1 MKLAV
6 ALAVLP
12 AAAAFVGPAAPAAE
26 VRMQESKS
34 DLEALAKGLNPTI
47 GFWDPLNV
55 AGASGSLYGFNNEQ
69 TIAWYR
75 QAEIK
80 HGRVAMAAFVGYC
93 VQANGGH
100 WATKM
105 TLGGADWPSGSPPEQ
120 WDALPAASKWQII
133 LFVWFSVETRILRSR
148 RRRRRDALYAQV
160 GMLELFDESVA
171 PHYMMG
177 RKPGMFPSFSD
188 AYAEGEGYPHPVPF
202 DLFDPFGSLRKM
214 MDTEEKRARGRLVEI
229 NNGRAAMLGIFGFMS
244 ASKVPGSVP
253 VLTFIPPYDGNYMI
267 PFEGNFH
274 MPSMM

>member
-12 AAAAFVGPAAPAAE
+12 AAAAFVGPAAAPAE
-26 VRMQESKS
+26 TRLSESKS

-120 WDALPAASKWQII
+120 WDALPAASKWQTVHKSNCRGAFEQLFI
-133 LFVWFSVETRILRSR
+133 LIGARARVRALVSR
-148 RRRRRDALYAQV
+148 RV
-160 GMLELFDESVA
+160 KELQ
-171 PHYMMG
+171 
-177 RKPGMFPSFSD
+177 
-188 AYAEGEGYPHPVPF
+188 
-202 DLFDPFGSLRKM
+202 
-214 MDTEEKRARGRLVEI
+214 T
-229 NNGRAAMLGIFGFMS
+229 
-244 ASKVPGSVP
+244 
-253 VLTFIPPYDGNYMI
+253 
-267 PFEGNFH
+267 
-274 MPSMM
+274 

>member
-12 AAAAFVGPAAPAAE
+12 AAAAFVGPAARPAE
-26 VRMQESKS
+26 TRLSESKS

-105 TLGGADWPSGSPPEQ
+105 TLGGADWRWVRLRPSS
-120 WDALPAASKWQII
+120 
-133 LFVWFSVETRILRSR
+133 RSR
-148 RRRRRDALYAQV
+148 RGLAVRLPAGAVGRAPGREQVANYPLRLVQRRNSNFVVAAMAFGRRDVLYAQV

-202 DLFDPFGSLRKM
+202 DLFDPLDRSESAWTRRRSARGGGSSRS
-214 MDTEEKRARGRLVEI
+214 TTAARRCSASSASCRPRRSRARCR
-229 NNGRAAMLGIFGFMS
+229 S
-244 ASKVPGSVP
+244 
-253 VLTFIPPYDGNYMI
+253 
-267 PFEGNFH
+267 
-274 MPSMM
+274 

>member
-12 AAAAFVGPAAPAAE
+12 AAAAFVGPAAAPAE
-26 VRMQESKS
+26 TRLQESKS

-133 LFVWFSVETRILRSR
+133 LFV
-148 RRRRRDALYAQV
+148 

-214 MDTEEKRARGRLVEI
+214 MDTEEKRARGRLIEI

>member
-12 AAAAFVGPAAPAAE
+12 AAAAFVGPAAAPAETRLRETKA
-26 VRMQESKS
+26 
-34 DLEALAKGLNPTI
+34 DLEALAKELNPTVGFYDPLGLSSQNFWGKSEEETI
-47 GFWDPLNV
+47 GFL
-55 AGASGSLYGFNNEQ
+55 
-69 TIAWYR
+69 R
-75 QAEIK
+75 HAEIK
-80 HGRVAMAAFVGYC
+80 HGRVAMAAFSGYV
-93 VQANGGH
+93 VQANGFH
-100 WATKM
+100 WPWAM
-105 TLGGADWPSGSPPEQ
+105 TMDGRSFDVAGSPPEQ

-133 LFVWFSVETRILRSR
+133 LF
-148 RRRRRDALYAQV
+148 V

>member
-12 AAAAFVGPAAPAAE
+12 AAAAFVGPAAAPAE
-26 VRMQESKS
+26 TRLSESKS

-133 LFVWFSVETRILRSR
+133 LFV
-148 RRRRRDALYAQV
+148 
-160 GMLELFDESVA
+160 GMLELFDECVA

-202 DLFDPFGSLRKM
+202 DLFDPFGSLRKR
-214 MDTEEKRARGRLVEI
+214 MDTEEKRARGRLIEI

>member
-75 QAEIK
+75 QGGGK

-133 LFVWFSVETRILRSR
+133 LF
-148 RRRRRDALYAQV
+148 V

>member
-75 QAEIK
+75 QAEIN

-93 VQANGGH
+93 VQANGCLLY
-100 WATKM
+100 TS
-105 TLGGADWPSGSPPEQ
+105 PSP
-120 WDALPAASKWQII
+120 
-133 LFVWFSVETRILRSR
+133 
-148 RRRRRDALYAQV
+148 RDATL
-160 GMLELFDESVA
+160 S
-171 PHYMMG
+171 
-177 RKPGMFPSFSD
+177 R
-188 AYAEGEGYPHPVPF
+188 
-202 DLFDPFGSLRKM
+202 
-214 MDTEEKRARGRLVEI
+214 
-229 NNGRAAMLGIFGFMS
+229 
-244 ASKVPGSVP
+244 
-253 VLTFIPPYDGNYMI
+253 
-267 PFEGNFH
+267 
-274 MPSMM
+274 MPSSA

>member
-1 MKLAV
+1 MRLAV

-26 VRMQESKS
+26 GRMQESKS

-133 LFVWFSVETRILRSR
+133 LF
-148 RRRRRDALYAQV
+148 V

>member
-12 AAAAFVGPAAPAAE
+12 AAAAFVGPAAAPAE
-26 VRMQESKS
+26 TRLSESKS

-133 LFVWFSVETRILRSR
+133 LFV
-148 RRRRRDALYAQV
+148 

-202 DLFDPFGSLRKM
+202 DLFDPFGSLRKR
-214 MDTEEKRARGRLVEI
+214 MDTEEKRARGRLIEI

>member
-120 WDALPAASKWQII
+120 WDALPAASKWRVAAHESNCRGA
-133 LFVWFSVETRILRSR
+133 FTPSTRPRNSPLDKHAGKLSSSSACSSSSTSPSR
-148 RRRRRDALYAQV
+148 R
-160 GMLELFDESVA
+160 
-171 PHYMMG
+171 
-177 RKPGMFPSFSD
+177 
-188 AYAEGEGYPHPVPF
+188 
-202 DLFDPFGSLRKM
+202 
-214 MDTEEKRARGRLVEI
+214 T
-229 NNGRAAMLGIFGFMS
+229 
-244 ASKVPGSVP
+244 
-253 VLTFIPPYDGNYMI
+253 T
-267 PFEGNFH
+267 
-274 MPSMM
+274 

>member
-12 AAAAFVGPAAPAAE
+12 AAAAFVGPAAAPAE
-26 VRMQESKS
+26 TRLSESKS

-105 TLGGADWPSGSPPEQ
+105 TLGGPNLCGNHAASWVILAPRIEQKSDSVLSRRRGLAVRLPAGQ

-133 LFVWFSVETRILRSR
+133 LFVWFSVETRILWSR
-148 RRRRRDALYAQV
+148 RWRSADATFSTHRSAC
-160 GMLELFDESVA
+160 SSSSTRA
-171 PHYMMG
+171 SG
-177 RKPGMFPSFSD
+177 R
-188 AYAEGEGYPHPVPF
+188 
-202 DLFDPFGSLRKM
+202 
-214 MDTEEKRARGRLVEI
+214 T
-229 NNGRAAMLGIFGFMS
+229 
-244 ASKVPGSVP
+244 
-253 VLTFIPPYDGNYMI
+253 T
-267 PFEGNFH
+267 
-274 MPSMM
+274 